1 MVDVTVVIPYNRDRG
16 WLNEAI
22 ASYEAQEFTG
32 NSELILSHDPNQSCA
47 ENFNEGWMLEAQGK
61 YIKILGE
68 DDLMMPNCL
77 QDLFD
82 YAEENDLDVV
92 FAQSIHIG
100 DGEEQLYIP
109 KFSEISLNSLLFN
122 NFIDVQTTLYSH
134 KLLQELGGFDENL
147 QTAEEYE
154 FHLRALSSNY
164 SFGYLPKVV
173 AKYRH
178 HSKNKSRIL
187 RASSMDR
194 VKYIE
199 EIRERFR

>member
-1 MVDVTVVIPYNRDRG
+1 LDVSVIIPYHQDRG
-16 WLNEAI
+16 YLFDAI
-22 ASYEAQEFTG
+22 ESYEAQEFTG
-32 NSELILSHDPNQSCA
+32 ASELILSYDPNQSCA

-68 DDLMMPNCL
+68 DDLMLPNCL

-100 DGEEQLYIP
+100 DGEDQILIP
-109 KFSEISLNSLLFN
+109 KFTEISLDSLLFN

-134 KLLQELGGFDENL
+134 NLLQELGGFDEKL

>member
-1 MVDVTVVIPYNRDRG
+1 MVDVTVVIPYNYDRG
-16 WLNEAI
+16 WLSEAI
-22 ASYEAQEFTG
+22 ASYEAQVFTG

-92 FAQSIHIG
+92 FAQSIHVG
-100 DGEEQLYIP
+100 DGEDQIFIP
-109 KFSEISLNSLLFN
+109 KFTEISLDSLLFN

-147 QTAEEYE
+147 QTAEEYG
-154 FHLRALSSNY
+154 FIWGFIFQL

-199 EIRERFR
+199 EIRGRFR